1 MTMELAKRVVWVTQ
15 SYFGSSLCFVQ
26 CPAWTNRW
34 VVIDRHNPQ
43 SEGVA
48 AGSTLQFG
56 EQGGWRLAFWRTLI
70 ASKWYSLQDQ
80 VRDYAIKHL
89 VSQYKE
95 DLLSGLTPRPNP
107 PTPQKEAHLQ
117 FLCLSN
123 LNGRETLPCSFAATA
138 IQAVPLRIPHP

>member
-1 MTMELAKRVVWVTQ
+1 MYINSGDIYEEPRLFMTMELAKRVVWVTQ

-48 AGSTLQFG
+48 ADSTLQFG

-70 ASKWYSLQDQ
+70 ASLQDQ
-80 VRDYAIKHL
+80 VCDYAIKHL
-89 VSQYKE
+89 VSQHQE
-95 DLLSGLTPRPNP
+95 PSL
-107 PTPQKEAHLQ
+107 
-117 FLCLSN
+117 
-123 LNGRETLPCSFAATA
+123 
-138 IQAVPLRIPHP
+138 